1 MITLKLTHGLSHS
14 NGFVSATQRN
24 PYVEVE
30 DEAVAK
36 YCIDSGFFAR
46 VGGKIVSESAPAAP
60 AAPATTSAPS
70 DETGTSNT
78 ANDGENAAPA
88 APADDSDELE
98 SMTVNE
104 LKAYA
109 ETVGIDLGKATR
121 KADIIAIIRE
131 EEAEA

>member
-1 MITLKLTHGLSHS
+1 MITLKLTHGMSHS

-30 DEAVAK
+30 DEAIAK

-46 VGGKIVSESAPAAP
+46 VDGKIVPESAPAAP
-60 AAPATTSAPS
+60 AATSAPS

-109 ETVGIDLGKATR
+109 ETVGIDLGKLTKKPDIVAAIR
-121 KADIIAIIRE
+121 KA
-131 EEAEA
+131 EAE

>member
-109 ETVGIDLGKATR
+109 ETVGIDLGKLTKKPDIVAAIR
-121 KADIIAIIRE
+121 KA
-131 EEAEA
+131 EAE

>member
-1 MITLKLTHGLSHS
+1 MITLKLTHGMSHS

-46 VGGKIVSESAPAAP
+46 VDGKAFSKPAPAAP
-60 AAPATTSAPS
+60 VAPAAP
-70 DETGTSNT
+70 SNEQASNP
-78 ANDGENAAPA
+78 ANDGENAIPA

-109 ETVGIDLGKATR
+109 ETVGIDLGKLTKKPDIVAAIR
-121 KADIIAIIRE
+121 KA
-131 EEAEA
+131 EAE

>member
-1 MITLKLTHGLSHS
+1 VITLKLTHGMSHS

-30 DEAVAK
+30 DEAIAK

-46 VGGKIVSESAPAAP
+46 VDGKIAPESAPAAP
-60 AAPATTSAPS
+60 AATSAPS

-109 ETVGIDLGKATR
+109 ETVGIDLGKLTKKPDIVAAIR
-121 KADIIAIIRE
+121 KA
-131 EEAEA
+131 EAE